1 MTVIEIGR
9 RACMGRL
16 VRGVHSANGNDQLAG
31 SSLG

>member
-1 MTVIEIGR
+1 MAVIEIGR

-16 VRGVHSANGNDQLAG
+16 VGGSANGNDRLAG